1 MENNN
6 IINTNETNTVNNAN
20 AGAVQADAIS
30 IKDLLF
36 VFLSNWYWF
45 LLSVIV
51 CAAGAYLYL
60 STKAPIYRSEACLII
75 KQDRRTGSNGLDN
88 SNTSFSN
95 LGSLFAQQTNVFNE
109 IVAFK
114 SPDMMGDVVKRL
126 DLRAS
131 YSTRHRLYDRAL
143 YGSSL
148 PVTIAVEDFPAG
160 ASMGMTINYCDNESV
175 ELSQMFNYIAGQKV
189 IYEAPIKAKFY
200 EQIDTPVGKLTV
212 HPNIVFYDRPG
223 SDKGFAPINMTY
235 SPLASAV
242 AAYASRLNVDLT
254 NKESTALTLSQVDY
268 SPERARD
275 ILSTLITVYNE
286 RWIGDRNQ
294 IAVSTSEFIND
305 RLIVIERELGSVDR
319 AVSEYKSTNKLLDP
333 QMAGSLYLNQA
344 TKIQQDIIDLEN
356 RLGMA
361 RHVQAYMTSVSANN
375 QLLPANSGIENSGIE
390 QQISDY
396 NTKQLQRNNLV
407 ANSSVD
413 SPVVMDMDASLR
425 AMRSAILASIDNYI
439 VTLNTQIKSLRSTE
453 AQNSAKIS
461 VNPLQAE
468 HLTDIERQQMVKES
482 LYLYLL
488 QKREENELSQAFAA
502 YNTRV
507 LTMPVTPR
515 GPIGPNRQRIM
526 LIALLLGLAIP
537 AGILYL
543 ILMLNTTVRGRKDL
557 EAMKTPFIGEI
568 PLDYEEFKRKKDK
581 KNKNADQKRKILV
594 KSGSRNM
601 INEAY
606 RVLRTNLEFVCGR
619 EGSHVLMTTSFN
631 VGSGKTFTTM
641 NTAAV
646 LALKGKKV
654 CAVDLDIRK
663 HSLSNYLENVSKGI
677 VEYLAG
683 KESDL
688 DSLIAK
694 EPFCPNLDIL
704 PAGTIPPNP
713 TELLYSERLE
723 EMFKYLRSR
732 YDYVIVDCPPVEIV
746 ADAMIVNRY
755 VDNTVFVIRKGLL
768 ERSLLPEIDRMYAE
782 KRYNGMVILL
792 NGSEVSG
799 TSAYRYQYGY
809 RHKGYGYSY
818 GSYAYSYTYGS
829 GKKHRKG
836 KNSGDSYYGD

>member
-1 MENNN
+1 MENSNN
-6 IINTNETNTVNNAN
+6 ININETNTVNT
-20 AGAVQADAIS
+20 AGANTSQADAIS

-45 LLSVIV
+45 LLSVIL

-75 KQDRRTGSNGLDN
+75 KQDRRSGSNGLDN

-160 ASMGMTINYCDNESV
+160 ASMGMTINYVDNESV
-175 ELSQMFNYIAGQKV
+175 ELTQMFNYIAGQKV
-189 IYEAPIKAKFY
+189 VYEAPIQAKFF

-212 HPNIVFYDRPG
+212 HPNISFYDRPG

-242 AAYASRLNVDLT
+242 ASYAARLNVDLT
-254 NKESTALTLSQVDY
+254 NKESTALTLNQVDF

-275 ILSTLITVYNE
+275 ILATLITVYNE

-305 RLIVIERELGSVDR
+305 RLVVIERELGSVDR

-413 SPVVMDMDASLR
+413 SPVVVDMDASLR
-425 AMRSAILASIDNYI
+425 AMRAAILASIDNYI
-439 VTLNTQIKSLRSTE
+439 ITLNTQIKSLRSTE

-507 LTMPVTPR
+507 LTMPSP
-515 GPIGPNRQRIM
+515 GDPIGPNRKRIM

-537 AGILYL
+537 AGVLYL
-543 ILMLNTTVRGRKDL
+543 IIMLNTTVRGRKDI

-568 PLDYEEFKRKKDK
+568 PLDYEEAKKK
-581 KNKNADQKRKILV
+581 KNKKGVADKKKILV
-594 KSGSRNM
+594 KAGSRNM

-631 VGSGKTFTTM
+631 VGSGKTFTTV

-663 HSLSNYLENVSKGI
+663 HSLSNYLDNVTKGV

-683 KESDL
+683 KESNL
-688 DSLIAK
+688 DSLIVK
-694 EPFCPNLDIL
+694 EAFCTNLDIL

-713 TELLYSERLE
+713 TELLYSEKLE
-723 EMFKYLRSR
+723 EMFAYLRSK
-732 YDYVIVDCPPVEIV
+732 YDYILIDCPPVEIV
-746 ADAMIVNRY
+746 ADAMIVNRF
-755 VDNTVFVIRKGLL
+755 VDNTIFVVRKGLL
-768 ERSLLPEIDRMYAE
+768 ERSLLPEIDKMYAE

-818 GSYAYSYTYGS
+818 GSYAYSYTFGS

-836 KNSGDSYYGD
+836 DSYYGD

>member
-6 IINTNETNTVNNAN
+6 ININETNTVNT
-20 AGAVQADAIS
+20 AGTNTTQADAIS

-51 CAAGAYLYL
+51 CAAGAYFYL
-60 STKAPIYRSEACLII
+60 STKAPIYRSEACIII
-75 KQDRRTGSNGLDN
+75 KQDRRTGSSGIESTRNN
-88 SNTSFSN
+88 FSN

-109 IVAFK
+109 IVALK
-114 SPDMMGDVVKRL
+114 SPDMMSDVVKRL

-160 ASMGMTINYCDNESV
+160 ASMGMTINYLDNESV

-189 IYEAPIKAKFY
+189 IYEDPIKAKFY

-212 HPNIVFYDRPG
+212 HPNISFYDRPG

-242 AAYASRLNVDLT
+242 GSYAARLGVDLT
-254 NKESTALTLSQVDY
+254 NKESTALTLSQVDF

-305 RLIVIERELGSVDR
+305 RLVVIERELGSVDR

-361 RHVQAYMTSVSANN
+361 RHVQAYIASVSANN

-396 NTKQLQRNNLV
+396 NTKQLQRNSLV

-413 SPVVMDMDASLR
+413 SPVVVDIDASLK
-425 AMRSAILASIDNYI
+425 AMRAAILASVDNYI
-439 VTLNTQIKSLRSTE
+439 ITLNTQIKSLRNTE

-507 LTMPVTPR
+507 LTMPSPG
-515 GPIGPNRQRIM
+515 GPIGPNRNRFM
-526 LIALLLGLAIP
+526 MIALILGLAIP

-557 EAMKTPFIGEI
+557 ESMRTPFIGEI
-568 PLDYEEFKRKKDK
+568 PLDQDEANRKKAMK
-581 KNKNADQKRKILV
+581 KKGADSKKSVLV
-594 KSGSRNM
+594 KAGSRNM

-631 VGSGKTFTTM
+631 VGSGKTFTTV

-663 HSLSNYLENVSKGI
+663 HSLSNYLDNVTKGV

-683 KESDL
+683 KESNI
-688 DSLIAK
+688 DSLIVK
-694 EPFCPNLDIL
+694 EAFCPNLDIL

-713 TELLYSERLE
+713 TELLYSEKLE
-723 EMFKYLRSR
+723 EMFKYLRSK
-732 YDYVIVDCPPVEIV
+732 YDYILVDCPPVEIV
-746 ADAMIVNRY
+746 ADAMIVNRF
-755 VDNTVFVIRKGLL
+755 VDNTIFVVRKGLL
-768 ERSLLPEIDRMYAE
+768 ERSLLPEIDKMYAE

-792 NGSEVSG
+792 NGSEING

-818 GSYAYSYTYGS
+818 GGYAYSYAYGP

-836 KNSGDSYYGD
+836 KKSDDSYYGD